1 MKKRLLRYR
10 YKPDHRVSLAVYL
23 RLQLRGF
30 AHSVAD
36 VAIVPMSH
44 SETFAFVAGCGH
56 SGTTLLA
63 SKLGLHPQVLL
74 ISRESNVFLPSQ
86 GLRLARVILQEW
98 LAFARQEHRT
108 LIVEKS
114 PKHIQ
119 AVRRLRRLL
128 PGARIVAVA
137 RNPLDTC
144 ASLHRRFGDLDYAI
158 ERWLMDSAA
167 TLEALQEP
175 STMLVRYEEL
185 TRDPAATLTS
195 VCTFLGLPWDAGIL
209 TRGGSAYGT
218 HQELRPN
225 MAVRNEQVSQPIHD
239 NSGKWR
245 AVLDARQAAQVR
257 ARTAALATRLGYAL
271 EPG

>member
-1 MKKRLLRYR
+1 LKKRPLRYR
-10 YKPDHRVSLAVYL
+10 YKPDHRVSLPVYL
-23 RLQLRGF
+23 RLQLRGL
-30 AHSVAD
+30 ANAIAE
-36 VAIVPMSH
+36 VAIAPMPH

-56 SGTTLLA
+56 SGTTLVA

-74 ISRESNVFLPSQ
+74 ISRESNIFLPSH

-98 LAFARQEHRT
+98 LAFARQDHRT

-144 ASLHRRFGDLDYAI
+144 ASLHRRFGDIDYAI
-158 ERWLMDSAA
+158 ERWLMDSEA

-175 STMLVRYEEL
+175 STLLVRYEDL
-185 TRDPAATLTS
+185 TRDPAATLAT
-195 VCTFLGLPWDAGIL
+195 VCSFLGLPWNAEIL

-218 HQELRPN
+218 HHELRPN

-257 ARTAALATRLGYAL
+257 EKTAALATRLGYAL